1 MRHFYTGQIVKL
13 IGLAKVIKG
22 TGRTCTADHGHR
34 SGADVVHEALT
45 ALLELLGWKSGLV
58 MHPAI
63 EGSNVGWRGRFR
75 RKLLRFGVRGMTI
88 GNGTFQSAVQLRP

>member
-45 ALLELLGWKSGLV
+45 TLLELLGWKNGLV

-63 EGSNVGWRGRFR
+63 EGSNVGWREKVPQKVTQVR
-75 RKLLRFGVRGMTI
+75 RARNDNR
-88 GNGTFQSAVQLRP
+88 